1 MILMKEQKQKSEELK
16 EVMRKTLSPR
26 HHAMLYAYIVRSC
39 RKFPYDDVE
48 QVIEK
53 MTVEY
58 GKRRGRR
65 MAKRAAKDNMPLTAL
80 NYEVYQ
86 EWQPFPG
93 DMDSGIE
100 LDAEEIHIFAKKC
113 PWYDVWQTNGM
124 LEYGKPYC
132 KYIDESLVSGFN
144 EDIAFETA
152 SNRTNGGSSCDFY
165 YRGLCADEA
174 EKQEYRANCSKIG
187 NKGIK
192 SWDFHIG
199 DLYDCAKK
207 HITAAYGGDGEKAI
221 SDALED
227 YRNMYGM
234 IFLEILLDWD
244 GYDFESV
251 EDYCGIDAEEI

>member
-1 MILMKEQKQKSEELK
+1 
-16 EVMRKTLSPR
+16 
-26 HHAMLYAYIVRSC
+26 
-39 RKFPYDDVE
+39 
-48 QVIEK
+48 
-53 MTVEY
+53 MTY
-58 GKRRGRR
+58 GR
-65 MAKRAAKDNMPLTAL
+65 LTVCW
-80 NYEVYQ
+80 N
-86 EWQPFPG
+86 
-93 DMDSGIE
+93 
-100 LDAEEIHIFAKKC
+100 
-113 PWYDVWQTNGM
+113 N
-124 LEYGKPYC
+124 GKPYC

-227 YRNMYGM
+227 YRNMYW
-234 IFLEILLDWD
+234 E
-244 GYDFESV
+244 
-251 EDYCGIDAEEI
+251 

>member
-39 RKFPYDDVE
+39 RKLPYGDVE

-152 SNRTNGGSSCDFY
+152 S
-165 YRGLCADEA
+165 
-174 EKQEYRANCSKIG
+174 KIG

-251 EDYCGIDAEEI
+251 DDYCGIDAEEI